1 MRIMVDVK
9 AGARQE
15 GVEEL
20 EEGVYIV
27 RVKVPRRK
35 GKANAAV
42 LRLLRRHFGRPV
54 YIVSGLTSTRKIV
67 EVGEHSES

>member
-9 AGARQE
+9 AGAHQE